1 MIGGQGEKLG
11 ACERDDEAVRDL
23 GEGLWV
29 GKGDDGGVGERVAD
43 ADGLDRRVCG

>member
-29 GKGDDGGVGERVAD
+29 GKVEDGGVGERVAD
-43 ADGLDRRVCG
+43 ADGLDRSI